1 MPHISAGARL
11 PDALFFDVL
20 VQPRGASIWTAL
32 GGARDCGGG
41 VQVAWTSGAGLVA
54 KRCWI
59 GQVLIYGILDVI
71 SKAVFGLILMS
82 GASTG
87 YEAI

>member
-1 MPHISAGARL
+1 MRKLLFVIVMFLSPCPIPTPFLLPSCSARL
-11 PDALFFDVL
+11 
-20 VQPRGASIWTAL
+20 
-32 GGARDCGGG
+32 
-41 VQVAWTSGAGLVA
+41 
-54 KRCWI
+54 
-59 GQVLIYGILDVI
+59 QVLIYGVLDVI

>member
-1 MPHISAGARL
+1 MIVSTWPCCFLG
-11 PDALFFDVL
+11 VL
-20 VQPRGASIWTAL
+20 HRHLTLHMVPGNL
-32 GGARDCGGG
+32 
-41 VQVAWTSGAGLVA
+41 
-54 KRCWI
+54 
-59 GQVLIYGILDVI
+59 QVLIYGILDVI

>member
-1 MPHISAGARL
+1 MY
-11 PDALFFDVL
+11 
-20 VQPRGASIWTAL
+20 
-32 GGARDCGGG
+32 G
-41 VQVAWTSGAGLVA
+41 VQSGHAHTHEHTDA
-54 KRCWI
+54 HTHAR
-59 GQVLIYGILDVI
+59 QVLIYGVLDVI

>member
-1 MPHISAGARL
+1 MVRRSS
-11 PDALFFDVL
+11 DACCILCPV
-20 VQPRGASIWTAL
+20 SS
-32 GGARDCGGG
+32 CG
-41 VQVAWTSGAGLVA
+41 VWMVF
-54 KRCWI
+54 
-59 GQVLIYGILDVI
+59 GQVLIYGVLDVI

>member
-1 MPHISAGARL
+1 MLAT
-11 PDALFFDVL
+11 V
-20 VQPRGASIWTAL
+20 VVVCKWRGLA
-32 GGARDCGGG
+32 
-41 VQVAWTSGAGLVA
+41 AGLVA

>member
-1 MPHISAGARL
+1 MYYRRER
-11 PDALFFDVL
+11 DVFAC
-20 VQPRGASIWTAL
+20 VCA
-32 GGARDCGGG
+32 C
-41 VQVAWTSGAGLVA
+41 VA
-54 KRCWI
+54 
-59 GQVLIYGILDVI
+59 QVLIYGILDVI

>member
-1 MPHISAGARL
+1 M
-11 PDALFFDVL
+11 
-20 VQPRGASIWTAL
+20 TAL
-32 GGARDCGGG
+32 CAHVKRRFFMSVLCGSFLLLCLGG
-41 VQVAWTSGAGLVA
+41 
-54 KRCWI
+54 
-59 GQVLIYGILDVI
+59 GQVLIYGILDII

>member
-1 MPHISAGARL
+1 MV
-11 PDALFFDVL
+11 F
-20 VQPRGASIWTAL
+20 
-32 GGARDCGGG
+32 
-41 VQVAWTSGAGLVA
+41 
-54 KRCWI
+54 
-59 GQVLIYGILDVI
+59 GQVLIYGVLDVI

>member
-1 MPHISAGARL
+1 MRVLACGAM
-11 PDALFFDVL
+11 
-20 VQPRGASIWTAL
+20 
-32 GGARDCGGG
+32 
-41 VQVAWTSGAGLVA
+41 
-54 KRCWI
+54 
-59 GQVLIYGILDVI
+59 QVLIYGILDVI

>member
-1 MPHISAGARL
+1 MVGVRL
-11 PDALFFDVL
+11 LVL
-20 VQPRGASIWTAL
+20 
-32 GGARDCGGG
+32 G
-41 VQVAWTSGAGLVA
+41 VA
-54 KRCWI
+54 
-59 GQVLIYGILDVI
+59 QVLIYGILDVI